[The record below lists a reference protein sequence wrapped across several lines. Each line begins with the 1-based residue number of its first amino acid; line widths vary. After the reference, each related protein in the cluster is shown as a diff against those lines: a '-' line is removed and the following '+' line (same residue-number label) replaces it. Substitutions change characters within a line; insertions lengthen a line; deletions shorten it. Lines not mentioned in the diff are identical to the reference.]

1 MRLSGG
7 SREGSSTKGDMSVFL
22 AFFGLEEEGGRVE
35 EVRMGI
41 KFRAAAL
48 ALFLWRTSAMRS
60 QKLLLRDMTTEMDGV
75 KCGRRFS
82 AYGKE
87 PPVHAVAY
95 SNLLCTRR
103 IFRPSAGLPEEI
115 MRALHSIQASGVCSS
130 LPCRRNPNLLPTR
143 SVSVSTVKSDVDEEF
158 SSAGPLNRRRLI
170 LLRHAE
176 SILPDRFLRDHDR
189 PLSKIGKADAM
200 SISRRLQQMGWIPEL
215 ILSSDANR
223 TKETLKVMQEYA
235 KEISLAEVHFIPSFY
250 SIASMDGQTAEHL
263 QKVICQY
270 SRDDMLT
277 VMCMGHNRGWE
288 EAASMFCGSSIE
300 LKTCNAALLE
310 ATGKSWNENFCYLIG
325 GVFVFGAVKPAQK
338 IILDSLLG

>member
-1 MRLSGG
+1 MLTQRQH
-7 SREGSSTKGDMSVFL
+7 
-22 AFFGLEEEGGRVE
+22 
-35 EVRMGI
+35 
-41 KFRAAAL
+41 
-48 ALFLWRTSAMRS
+48 LFEA
-60 QKLLLRDMTTEMDGV
+60 
-75 KCGRRFS
+75 
-82 AYGKE
+82 
-87 PPVHAVAY
+87 VHAVAY

-115 MRALHSIQASGVCSS
+115 MRALNSSQASGVCSS
-130 LPCRRNPNLLPTR
+130 LPCRRNPNLLPIR
-143 SVSVSTVKSDVDEEF
+143 SVSVSTVKSDVDEEV
-158 SSAGPLNRRRLI
+158 SSADPLNRRRFI

-176 SILPDRFLRDHDR
+176 SILPDRFLRGAHDCLSLPLFCSDHDR

-235 KEISLAEVHFIPSFY
+235 KEFSLAEVHFIPSFY

-310 ATGKSWNENFCYLIG
+310 ATGKSWNEEF
-325 GVFVFGAVKPAQK
+325 K
-338 IILDSLLG
+338 S